1 MLYIT
6 RPEEV
11 QGEFFNE
18 PLRPIIRRLLNI
30 GDKKLRQMINESIDS
45 NYQFAIQ
52 NGTKYLVNRK
62 KFEKYL
68 DTVTSI

>member
-1 MLYIT
+1 MKK
-6 RPEEV
+6 ENNV
-11 QGEFFNE
+11 
-18 PLRPIIRRLLNI
+18 PIWEKYALTVDEAAAYFNI
-30 GDKKLRQMINESIDS
+30 GNKKLRQMIIESIDS